1 MICFDIFFN
10 KYLTYICSW
19 FTVPGPA
26 HDTVDDDQPAAVDGL
41 VDELCGP
48 VEVPE
53 QQQDCH
59 HHHHHHRHLHYHRHH
74 HHHAISISIIIV
86 ISIIMVISF
95 IIVISIITL
104 ISIVSIISIIIII
117 ITDLEMLALGRSS
130 TWKP

>member
-1 MICFDIFFN
+1 MICFDIFFY

-53 QQQDCH
+53 QQQDRH

-74 HHHAISISIIIV
+74 HHHAIIV

-104 ISIVSIISIIIII
+104 ISIVSIVSIISIIIII